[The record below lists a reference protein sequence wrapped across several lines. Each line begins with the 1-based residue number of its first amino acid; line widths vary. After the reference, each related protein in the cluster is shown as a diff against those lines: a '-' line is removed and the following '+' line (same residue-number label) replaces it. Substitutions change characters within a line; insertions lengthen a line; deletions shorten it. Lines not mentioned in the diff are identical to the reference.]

1 MKLNSR
7 TAILGLTLISISSLA
22 SESNEIKSDNKL
34 LDFRDSI
41 KYGLSTTYLSNFKS
55 YGLSEHF
62 SSIIISPYIS
72 TSYVKKIPLTISFV
86 VNKSLI
92 GEKKVSIGNTVFST
106 SGAFN
111 KYFSHLNSIILP
123 TSESSRDV
131 KNNIFN
137 MVNGINLSDSIS
149 FKNGL
154 SVNGNLTATHTFG
167 HYKYKTDLYG
177 NSNNAHTFSQVLSFS
192 SSYKRISLNFSFGL
206 NQNYS
211 YNWTLTE
218 GYFNSESLRFRVNKN
233 MSISLSHSSGGSLLA
248 PNGEDLGV
256 DLFDR
261 DNDTFLIN
269 SSFNF

>member
-1 MKLNSR
+1 MKFNSR
-7 TAILGLTLISISSLA
+7 TALLGLTLISISSLA
-22 SESNEIKSDNKL
+22 SELNESKSNNNLI
-34 LDFRDSI
+34 DFRKSI
-41 KYGLSTTYLSNFKS
+41 KFGLGTTYLSNFKS

-62 SSIIISPYIS
+62 SSVIISPYFS
-72 TSYVKKIPLTISFV
+72 TSYVKELPVTISLTI
-86 VNKSLI
+86 NKSLA
-92 GEKKVSIGNTVFST
+92 GEKKFSIGNTVLST
-106 SGAFN
+106 SGTFN
-111 KYFSHLNSIILP
+111 NHFGYLSSLILP

-137 MVNGINLSDSIS
+137 MVNGINFSDSIN
-149 FKNGL
+149 FKNGV
-154 SVNGNLTATHTFG
+154 SVFGNFIATHTFG
-167 HYKYKTDLYG
+167 HYRYKTDLYG

-192 SSYKRISLNFSFGL
+192 SSYKKFSLSFSFGL

-211 YNWTLTE
+211 HNWTLSE

-256 DLFDR
+256 DLFDKE
-261 DNDTFLIN
+261 NDTFSIN